1 MAALKDFDRR
11 WIFLAMG
18 VLVTVLFAL
27 GSEDE
32 LTRSEYVDKYY
43 SVIDALPKDSV
54 VMLSA
59 DFDPASAAEL
69 LPAYTATIHHLLLR
83 GLKVINVATWPAA
96 PPYTRKEF
104 REIAPLYGA
113 EYGKDWVALGF
124 LPGDDV
130 AMGNIGQS
138 LRSAYPADDIDD
150 TPYEQLPILSGVG
163 DNMDGI
169 DLLITMSAGYPG
181 ILEWIAQVGGRYE
194 VPILAATTAV
204 QTPDLFAFYPNQ
216 CVGFLGAATGATRYL
231 QLVNDLTDGAV
242 AEDLKRNQKRMMVQ
256 SWAHMLMIALIVI
269 GNLIYFFGPTRERR
283 AAA

>member
-1 MAALKDFDRR
+1 MAAIHDFDRR

-18 VLVTVLFAL
+18 VLVTTLYAL
-27 GSEDE
+27 GPEKA
-32 LTRSEYVDKYY
+32 LTHSEYVDSYY
-43 SVIDALPKDSV
+43 ATIENLPDDGV

-69 LPAYTATIHHLLLR
+69 LPAYTATIHHLLKR
-83 GLKVINVATWPAA
+83 NLKVVNVATWPAA
-96 PPYTRKEF
+96 PPYTREEF
-104 REIAPLYGA
+104 NRIAPDYGA
-113 EYGKDWVALGF
+113 DYGTDWTAMGF

-138 LRSAYPADDIDD
+138 LRSAYPKDDVDD
-150 TPYEQLPILSGVG
+150 TPYDELPLMASLG
-163 DNMDGI
+163 DNMEGV

-194 VPILAATTAV
+194 TPILAATTAV

-231 QLVNDLTDGAV
+231 QLVDDLTDGAV
-242 AEDLKRNQKRMMVQ
+242 EEPKLENQKRMMVQ
-256 SWAHMLMIALIVI
+256 SYAHMLIIALIVI
-269 GNLIYFFGPTRERR
+269 GNLIYFFGSKGKQG
-283 AAA
+283 AQA